1 MSSSP
6 SDTTEGTIGV
16 DRRKFLHAL
25 GAVGIAASIGPR
37 EAAAALN
44 TAATR
49 GAETGQSAFP
59 LSELTID
66 GLQHA
71 YSSKRFTTEEVVE
84 LYLTRIAEL
93 DRRGPRLKSVLE
105 INPKAHDEARRLDRE
120 RAAGKIRGPLHG
132 VPILLKDVIDTAD
145 GMHSTAGSFA
155 LMESLPT
162 EDAFIVQRLREA
174 GALLLG
180 KTNLS
185 EWSNCR
191 SSKSTS
197 GWSARGGL
205 TRNPY
210 ILDRTACGSSSG
222 TAVAVSANLSMV
234 GIGAD
239 TDGSIACPAS
249 ANGLVGVKPTVG
261 LCSRTG
267 MIPVS
272 ISQDSAGPLTRTV
285 RDAAILL
292 SAMRGVDSRDL
303 ATEAAAPQMNVDYLS
318 GLQPGALK
326 GARLGVMRVQHDE
339 TNPAVQVFA
348 QALRALEEAGA
359 TIIDHVEYPSIDD
372 LQRAEVVVL
381 LCEFK
386 DLIRNYLSTRGPE
399 ERHRS
404 LADLIRFNIDNA
416 AVEMPWFG
424 QEWFE
429 ASEVTSGRKT
439 PDYIPA
445 LSRCRQ
451 LARTMGIDKAVNDY
465 RLDAIITLTAGPA
478 FSVDLLNGDHA
489 MPTVT
494 SLGSVAGYPRV
505 TVPAGQVRG
514 LPVGISFKG
523 LPWTEARLLA
533 FAYAFEQHTMLRVA
547 PRFLPTA
554 DFDR

>member
-1 MSSSP
+1 MTSNP
-6 SDTTEGTIGV
+6 SDSVEQRIGV
-16 DRRKFLHAL
+16 DRRQFLQAL
-25 GAVGIAASIGPR
+25 GAVGIAGSVGPR
-37 EAAAALN
+37 EAATAFH

-49 GAETGQSAFP
+49 TVPAAQSAFP
-59 LSELTID
+59 LSELTIE

-71 YSSKRFTTEEVVE
+71 YASKRFTTEEVVH
-84 LYLTRIAEL
+84 LYLKRISEIDQA
-93 DRRGPRLKSVLE
+93 GPRLKSVLE
-105 INPKAHDEARRLDRE
+105 INPKAYDEARRLDRE
-120 RAAGKIRGPLHG
+120 RAAGRILGPLHG
-132 VPILLKDVIDTAD
+132 VPVLLKDVIDTAD
-145 GMHSTAGSFA
+145 GMHSTAGSLA
-155 LMESLPT
+155 LMGSLPL
-162 EDAFIVQRLREA
+162 EDAFIVQRLRQA

-191 SSKSTS
+191 SSNPTS

-222 TAVAVSANLSMV
+222 TAVAVSANLSML

-272 ISQDSAGPLTRTV
+272 ITQDSAGPLTRTV

-292 SAMRGVDSRDL
+292 SAMRGVDNRDL
-303 ATEAAAPQMNVDYLS
+303 ATEAAAPHMNVDYLS

-326 GARLGVMRVQHDE
+326 GARLGVMRVSHDE
-339 TNPAVQVFA
+339 SSPAAQVFDK
-348 QALRALEEAGA
+348 ALRALEEAGA
-359 TIIDHVEYPSIDD
+359 TVIDHVEYPSIDD
-372 LQRAEVVVL
+372 LQRAEVIVL

-386 DLIRNYLSTRGPE
+386 DLIRNYLSMRGPE

-404 LADLIRFNIDNA
+404 LADLIRFNVDNA
-416 AVEMPWFG
+416 AVEMEWFG

-429 ASEVTSGRKT
+429 ASEVTSGRQT

-451 LARTMGIDKAVNDY
+451 LARTMGIDKAMSDY
-465 RLDAIITLTAGPA
+465 NLDAVVTLAAGPA
-478 FSVDLLNGDHA
+478 FAVDLLNGDHA
-489 MPTVT
+489 MPSVT

-505 TVPAGQVRG
+505 TVPAGHVRG

-533 FAYAFEQHTMLRVA
+533 FAYAFEQHTRVRIA

>member
-1 MSSSP
+1 LSLTP
-6 SDTTEGTIGV
+6 SDTPEGKIGV
-16 DRRKFLHAL
+16 DRREFLQAL

-37 EAAAALN
+37 EAAAAFN

-49 GAETGQSAFP
+49 SAEAGQSAFP

-71 YSSKRFTTEEVVE
+71 YSTKRFTTEEVVE
-84 LYLTRIAEL
+84 LYLTRIAEI

-105 INPKAHDEARRLDRE
+105 LNPKAHDEARRLDRE

-155 LMESLPT
+155 LMGSLPK
-162 EDAFIVQRLREA
+162 EDAFIVQQLREA

-191 SSKSTS
+191 STKSTS

-222 TAVAVSANLSMV
+222 TAVAVSANLSML

-272 ISQDSAGPLTRTV
+272 ISQDSAGPLARTV

-292 SAMRGVDSRDL
+292 SAMRGVDSRDFD
-303 ATEAAAPQMNVDYLS
+303 TEAAAPHMNVDYLS

-326 GARLGVMRVQHDE
+326 GARLGVMRVPHDE
-339 TNPAVQVFA
+339 TNAAVQVFA
-348 QALRALEEAGA
+348 EALRALEEAGA
-359 TIIDHVEYPSIDD
+359 TVIDHVEYPSIDD

-404 LADLIRFNIDNA
+404 LADLIRFNVDNA

-429 ASEVTSGRKT
+429 ASQVTSGRKT

-451 LARTMGIDKAVNDY
+451 LARTMGIDKAVSDY
-465 RLDAIITLTAGPA
+465 RLDAVVTLTAGPA

-489 MPTVT
+489 MPSVT

-505 TVPAGQVRG
+505 TVPAGHVRG

-533 FAYAFEQHTMLRVA
+533 LAYAFEQHTMLRVA

>member
-1 MSSSP
+1 
-6 SDTTEGTIGV
+6 V
-16 DRRKFLHAL
+16 NRREFLQGL
-25 GAVGIAASIGPR
+25 GAIGIAASIGPR
-37 EAAAALN
+37 EAA
-44 TAATR
+44 TAFHTAIATNVEEP
-49 GAETGQSAFP
+49 AAFP
-59 LSELTID
+59 LAELTVE

-71 YSSKRFTTEEVVE
+71 YASRRYTTVDVVE
-84 LYLTRIAEL
+84 LYLKRITEI
-93 DRRGPRLKSVLE
+93 DREGPRLKAVLE
-105 INPKAHDEARRLDRE
+105 INPKAFDEARRLDRE

-132 VPILLKDVIDTAD
+132 VPVVLKDVIDTAD
-145 GMHSTAGSFA
+145 GMHSTAGSLA
-155 LMESLPT
+155 LMGSLPQ

-174 GALLLG
+174 GVLLLG

-191 SSKSTS
+191 SSNSTS

-222 TAVAVSANLSMV
+222 TAVAVSANLSMLGV
-234 GIGAD
+234 GAD

-292 SAMRGVDSRDL
+292 SAMRGVDSRDI
-303 ATEAAAPQMNVDYLS
+303 ATEAAAPHVSVDFLS

-326 GARLGVMRVQHDE
+326 GARLGVMRVAHDE
-339 TNPAVQVFA
+339 TRPAA
-348 QALRALEEAGA
+348 QAFEAALRALKEAGA
-359 TIIDHVEYPSIDD
+359 TVVDHVEYPSIDN
-372 LQRAEVVVL
+372 LQRAEVIVL

-386 DLIRNYLSTRGPE
+386 DLIRSYLATRGPE
-399 ERHRS
+399 ERNRS

-416 AVEMPWFG
+416 AVEMAWFG

-451 LARTMGIDKAVNDY
+451 LARTMGIDKAMSDY
-465 RLDAIITLTAGPA
+465 QLDAVISLAAGPA
-478 FSVDLLNGDHA
+478 FSVDLLNGDHG

-494 SLGSVAGYPRV
+494 SLSSVAGYPRV
-505 TVPAGQVRG
+505 TVPAGLVQG
-514 LPVGISFKG
+514 LPVGISFTG

-533 FAYAFEQHTMLRVA
+533 FAYAFEQQTKLRVA
-547 PRFLPTA
+547 PRFRPTA
-554 DFDR
+554 NFDR